1 MGKWLDMLRA
11 SYNWYLR
18 DRIDGYEQQFRYGD
32 YCDIK
37 AKVEISPLTCSIV
50 KGTLLDNPWKDNGGV
65 NKKGKKVSPK
75 KSVTDMQITSLP
87 ELKDARAWYRDIYSQ
102 VLQQNIKRLEDAFDR
117 FFKGQNK
124 YPNFKNRSNF
134 RSFAYPQG
142 VRFKGAKVYLPG
154 IGWMRFFNSRLLP
167 DGFQVKTATVRKKAD
182 GWYISVRI
190 EDKTVPDFP
199 TKPLAEAVGLSGRT
213 RSPTADLV
221 STAVGLDMGITK
233 LVHCSDG
240 SDVDNPK
247 FGNNKKIRQLLK
259 IRQRRVNR
267 KKKGSK
273 NRAKA
278 GKRVAKLHQKVADQ
292 RSAYQ
297 WRVANRIVKKADCIV
312 VEDLNIPG
320 MKSRCKPSQ
329 DEKGRFL
336 TNGQAAKRGL
346 NRAISDA
353 TWGDLISKIEYVAAK
368 SGKVLVKVNP
378 KHTSQT
384 CSACGHVDKSSR
396 DREKFICTSCG
407 HIAHADKQAARNI
420 KARAVEQYGLQIK
433 KFRKVRGDCPEPP
446 KEPIQLTIWG
456 TPSESCV
463 SPKEA

>member
-18 DRIDGYEQQFRYGD
+18 DRIDGYEQQFRCGD

-37 AKVEISPLTCSIV
+37 TKVEIHPLTCSIV
-50 KGTLLDNPWKDNGGV
+50 KGTLLDNPWKDNGGI

-75 KSVTDMQITSLP
+75 KSVSDMQITSLP
-87 ELKDARAWYRDIYSQ
+87 GLKDARPWYEDIYSQ
-102 VLQQNIKRLEDAFDR
+102 VLQQNIKRLDDAFDR

-142 VRFKGAKVYLPG
+142 VKFEAAKVYLPG
-154 IGWMRFFNSRLLP
+154 VGWMRFFNSRP
-167 DGFQVKTATVRKKAD
+167 IPAGFKVKTVTIRKKAD
-182 GWYISVRI
+182 GWYISVRL

-199 TKPLAEAVGLSGRT
+199 TKPLPEVN
-213 RSPTADLV
+213 
-221 STAVGLDMGITK
+221 TAVGLDMGITK
-233 LVHCSDG
+233 LAHCSDG
-240 SDVDNPK
+240 SDIDNPK
-247 FGNNKKIRQLLK
+247 FGTNKKTCHLLK
-259 IRQRRVNR
+259 IRQRRVNS

-278 GKRVAKLHQKVADQ
+278 GKRVAKLHQKIADR

-297 WRVANRIVKKADCIV
+297 WRVANRIVKKADCIA
-312 VEDLNIPG
+312 VEDLNILG
-320 MKSRCKPSQ
+320 MKSRCKPKQ

-336 TNGQAAKRGL
+336 PNGQAAKRGL

-353 TWGDLISKIEYVAAK
+353 AWGDLISKINYTAAK
-368 SGKVLVKVNP
+368 QGKVLVKVNP
-378 KHTSQT
+378 RHTSQT

-407 HIAHADKQAARNI
+407 HFDHADKQAARNI
-420 KARAVEQYGLQIK
+420 KTRAVEQYGLKTKQV
-433 KFRKVRGDCPEPP
+433 RKVRRDVVVTTQGANSIDY
-446 KEPIQLTIWG
+446 LG
-456 TPSESCV
+456 NALGV
-463 SPKEA
+463 LRFVEA